1 MRYFSSGANKI
12 SISIDFCEKCHKI
25 LKISLDV
32 GIRRKVQVSILHIE
46 SCIKLRAQ
54 GNVNEIVNVKVKF
67 VKFTNFPVTIQ
78 MSLQRF
84 YYKFKKVND

>member
-1 MRYFSSGANKI
+1 MWVYG
-12 SISIDFCEKCHKI
+12 EKYK
-25 LKISLDV
+25 
-32 GIRRKVQVSILHIE
+32 SILHIE
-46 SCIKLRAQ
+46 SCKKLRAQ

-67 VKFTNFPVTIQ
+67 VKTNFPVTIQ